1 MTSTTWPNQAQLYL
15 RAPQSQGTSN
25 LYLDQ
30 EREQIPRIQISL
42 EAQLSL
48 EQPPTQEI
56 FQGYVYCRL
65 ETKRRADTSQNPQ
78 DTSGGEVLTGT
89 GDALPS
95 QVDSKRLHAV
105 PGGVTH
111 DPKAKGSTRYTN
123 HTAQQSEF
131 ETGASEGPQ
140 TTNAPGDEG
149 LSNEEAMDK
158 IEKKE

>member
-1 MTSTTWPNQAQLYL
+1 M
-15 RAPQSQGTSN
+15 PQSRDISS
-25 LYLDQ
+25 LCLDQ
-30 EREQIPRIQISL
+30 EGEQILQTQTSL
-42 EAQLSL
+42 EVQLSL
-48 EQPPTQEI
+48 GQPPTQET
-56 FQGYVYCRL
+56 FQEYVFCRL
-65 ETKRRADTSQNPQ
+65 EIERRADTFQNPQ
-78 DTSGGEVLTGT
+78 DTSGSEVLTGT